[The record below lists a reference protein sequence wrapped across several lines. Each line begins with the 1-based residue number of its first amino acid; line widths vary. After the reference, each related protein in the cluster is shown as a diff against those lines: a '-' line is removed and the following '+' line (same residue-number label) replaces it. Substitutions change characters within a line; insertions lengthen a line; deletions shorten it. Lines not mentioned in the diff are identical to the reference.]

1 MSTRIARFWTS
12 AFSGRCV
19 VSFRFSV
26 LPLLLILFT
35 LSGAAGLIYEIVWLQ
50 LLELVIG
57 STAVSIGVL
66 LGTFMGGLCLGSLLL
81 PRWISARHHP
91 LKVYGYLELATGL
104 CGFLALFGLPLIQNI
119 YTVAIATGMPNF
131 LLRGAACVICLLP
144 PTLMMGATLPVVARW
159 VERSPHASSWWGYF
173 YAANTVGGV
182 IGCFL
187 AGFYLLRVFDM
198 AIASY
203 TAAALNLLVGLL
215 ALVLAAKLTWAGST
229 DAVAATGRGPRR
241 RGVLL
246 AIGLSGLTALGA
258 EVVWTR
264 ILSLI
269 LGPTVYTFSIILGM
283 FLLGIGG
290 GSSAGSWWTRNRPNP
305 RVWLG
310 VCQFLLALTAGWA
323 AFLMADSLPYWQGNL
338 LSARGPWLDF
348 LGDLGRAALAVL
360 PGALLWGASFPLAL
374 AALTED
380 RTESDDPG
388 RVVGAVYGAN
398 TIGAIIGSVLFSI
411 VLIPAIGT
419 RDSNRVII
427 LFSALAGIVALRPV
441 WKQYT
446 LKLAG
451 GLGLA
456 ALLAWTAPDIPW
468 KLIGFGRRLPST
480 TGTWDLLYKSEGIN
494 SSIAYSRWEGGQIYF
509 HVAGKVEA
517 STEVQDMSLQRLL
530 GHLPALVHPNP
541 RSVLVVGC
549 GAGVTAGSFVVHPE
563 VVHITIC
570 EIEPRIPPATAKYFA
585 RENHGVVNY
594 KRTSVVF
601 DDARHYVLTTPEK
614 FDIITSDPIHP
625 WVKGMATLYTTEYFE
640 MVKRHL
646 NPGGVVTQWVP
657 LYESNLETVR
667 SEIATFFEAFP
678 NGSIWGNV
686 NTDGSGYDVVLL
698 GQEGKLR
705 IDLDALQKRLAQS
718 GYYEARQSIFD
729 AGYNSGIDMLSTFA
743 VQAPDLRQWL
753 HGAAINRDRSLRL
766 QYLAGLSLNTNAAD
780 TIYNTIL
787 KFARFPEDV
796 FTGSSENVSLLK
808 NSLQR
813 RHF

>member
-1 MSTRIARFWTS
+1 
-12 AFSGRCV
+12 
-19 VSFRFSV
+19 V
-26 LPLLLILFT
+26 LPLLLVIFA

-57 STAVSIGVL
+57 STAVSIAVL

-91 LKVYGYLELATGL
+91 LRVYAFLEFGTGA
-104 CGFLALFGLPLIQNI
+104 CGFLALVGLPLIQNV
-119 YTVAIATGMPNF
+119 YTSAIATGMPNF
-131 LLRGAACVICLLP
+131 LLRGVACAICLLP

-159 VERSPHASSWWGYF
+159 ISSSDWGYF
-173 YAANTVGGV
+173 YGANTVGGV
-182 IGCFL
+182 VGCFA

-203 TAAALNLLVGLL
+203 IAAGLNLVVGLV
-215 ALVLAAKLTWAGST
+215 ALWLTDRLGWQASAAPEGGWQWLRS
-229 DAVAATGRGPRR
+229 
-241 RGVLL
+241 GVLL

-283 FLLGIGG
+283 FLIGIGV
-290 GSSAGSWWTRNRPNP
+290 GSTAGAWWTRKHRDA
-305 RVWLG
+305 RLWLG
-310 VCQFLLALTAGWA
+310 VTQFLLAAVAGFA
-323 AFLMADSLPYWQGNL
+323 VFMLADSLPYWPGNL
-338 LSARGPWLDF
+338 LSTQGPWRGF
-348 LGDLGRAALAVL
+348 LGDLLRAGLAVL

-374 AALTED
+374 AAMSECHA
-380 RTESDDPG
+380 EEDPG
-388 RVVGAVYGAN
+388 RVVGTVYGSN
-398 TIGAIIGSVLFSI
+398 TIGAIVGAVLFAI
-411 VLIPAIGT
+411 ILIPAIGT

-427 LFSALAGIVALRPV
+427 LLSAAAGLVALWPV
-441 WKQYT
+441 FNRHL
-446 LKLAG
+446 LKICAG
-451 GLGLA
+451 TA
-456 ALLAWTAPDIPW
+456 FVILLAWMAPDIPW
-468 KLIGFGRRLPST
+468 KLIGFGRRLPTT

-541 RSVLVVGC
+541 KSVLVVGC

-563 VVHITIC
+563 VEKITIC

-601 DDARHYVLTTPEK
+601 DDARHFVLTTPEK
-614 FDIITSDPIHP
+614 FDVITSDPIHP

-640 MVKRHL
+640 MVRRHL

-667 SEIATFFEAFP
+667 SEIATFFEVFP

-698 GQEGKLR
+698 GQEGKLH
-705 IDLDALQKRLAQS
+705 IDLDALQKRL
-718 GYYEARQSIFD
+718 GKFDYYDARQSIFD
-729 AGYNSGIDMLSTFA
+729 AGFNSGIDMLSTFA
-743 VQAPDLRQWL
+743 AQAPDLRQWL
-753 HGAAINRDRSLRL
+753 RGAAINRDRSLRL
-766 QYLAGLSLNTNAAD
+766 QYLAGLSLNTNESNE
-780 TIYNTIL
+780 IYNAIL
-787 KFARFPEDV
+787 KFARFPQEI
-796 FTGSSENVSLLK
+796 FTGSAENVAQLK
-808 NSLQR
+808 GSLQR

>member
-1 MSTRIARFWTS
+1 M
-12 AFSGRCV
+12 
-19 VSFRFSV
+19 
-26 LPLLLILFT
+26 LPLLLLLFA
-35 LSGAAGLIYEIVWLQ
+35 LSGTAGLIYEIVWLQ

-57 STAVSIGVL
+57 STAVSIAVL

-91 LKVYGYLELATGL
+91 LKVYAWLELATGL
-104 CGFLALFGLPLIQNI
+104 CGFLALFGLPLIQNL
-119 YTVAIATGMPNF
+119 YTSAIATGMPNF
-131 LLRGAACVICLLP
+131 LLRGIACVICLLP

-159 VERSPHASSWWGYF
+159 VEGSPHASSWWGYF

-182 IGCFL
+182 VGCFL

-203 TAAALNLLVGLL
+203 TAAALNLIVGLL
-215 ALVLAAKLTWAGST
+215 ALALAGKLTWQGGTEASTAAGSSPLS
-229 DAVAATGRGPRR
+229 REI
-241 RGVLL
+241 LL
-246 AIGLSGLTALGA
+246 AIGLSGFTALGA

-283 FLLGIGG
+283 FLVGIGA
-290 GSSAGSWWTRNRPNP
+290 GSTAGSWWTRTRPNP
-305 RVWLG
+305 RLWLG
-310 VCQFLLALTAGWA
+310 VCQFLLVLTAGGATILLALW
-323 AFLMADSLPYWQGNL
+323 LPYWQGNL
-338 LSARGPWLDF
+338 LSTRGPWADF
-348 LGDLGRAALAVL
+348 AADLARAGLAVL
-360 PGALLWGASFPLAL
+360 PCSLLWGASFPLAL
-374 AALTED
+374 AAITEG
-380 RTESDDPG
+380 RAENDDPG

-398 TIGAIIGSVLFSI
+398 TIGAIVGSILFSI
-411 VLIPAIGT
+411 ILIPAIGT
-419 RDSNRVII
+419 RGSNRVII
-427 LFSALAGIVALRPV
+427 LLSAVAGMAALFPFV
-441 WKQYT
+441 KQYA
-446 LKLAG
+446 LKIAG
-451 GLGLA
+451 CAISA
-456 ALLAWTAPDIPW
+456 ALLAWMVPDIPW

-480 TGTWDLLYKSEGIN
+480 TGAWDLLYKSEGIN

-549 GAGVTAGSFVVHPE
+549 GAGVTAGAFVVHPE
-563 VVHITIC
+563 VEHITIC

-594 KRTSVVF
+594 KRTSVVY
-601 DDARHYVLTTPEK
+601 DDARHYVLTTPDK

-646 NPGGVVTQWVP
+646 NPGGLVTQWVP

-667 SEIATFFEAFP
+667 SEIATFFKAFP

-698 GQEGKLR
+698 GQEGKLH
-705 IDLDALQKRLAQS
+705 IDLDALQKRLANS
-718 GYYEARQSIFD
+718 NYYEARQSIFD

-753 HGAAINRDRSLRL
+753 HDAAINRDRSLRL

-780 TIYNTIL
+780 TIYNSIL
-787 KFARFPEDV
+787 QFARFPEDV
-796 FTGSSENVSLLK
+796 FTGSPENVLTLK